1 MIVLMGGDDISRVS
15 DPVLLRGGA
24 EEFGAFYR
32 RHEEVVLGFFVRRT
46 GRADLAADLTAE
58 TFARALAGRERFDS
72 TLGEAVGWLFG
83 IARHVLARS
92 LEGGRVDDAMRREL
106 GMERLILDNDVLAN
120 IESADYGPALRALEA
135 LPADQR
141 EAVTARVLSER
152 EYREVAMELECSE
165 SVVRQRVSRGLRALH
180 ERLKETQ

>member
-1 MIVLMGGDDISRVS
+1 MIVLMGGNNISRVS
-15 DPVLLRGGA
+15 DSVLLRGGA
-24 EEFGAFYR
+24 EEFGALYR

-92 LEGGRVDDAMRREL
+92 LEDGRVDDAMRREL
-106 GMERLILDNDVLAN
+106 GMERLILDDDVLAN
-120 IESADYGPALRALEA
+120 IECADYGPALRALEA

-141 EAVTARVLSER
+141 EAVTARVLSEQ
-152 EYREVAMELECSE
+152 EYREVAVELECSE

-180 ERLKETQ
+180 ARLKEAQ